1 MVAEDLIDIFLN
13 TKLGKM
19 WFSVLRLPV
28 GTEGSKG
35 VFEIQLWSL
44 AFDCSHDLDAGCLDD
59 SSLTTAETSAV
70 DFDEAVHESK
80 CQIMSPF
87 ACLEMKCVQTLLWVE
102 QEVVVEDLMEVSEK
116 FTLEWE
122 GEHSTMGQEQTVGL
136 RLIIAGLRSNSGHEV
151 FFTGYLLSGI
161 LFQSSEYAH
170 SPQGME
176 KEPTPVRWV
185 RWRLHPQSICQLSR
199 NVATLC
205 FLFEITSHVRIIM
218 DVVELLDIFEEFR
231 HSEDDKFVSAL
242 RTEAFH
248 VNDAPRLGKE
258 FQELHDFSIGDMKVL
273 GNGLQLWQRD
283 VHLPGVPEVRAQEYP
298 LHR

>member
-1 MVAEDLIDIFLN
+1 MVAEDLINIFLN

-59 SSLTTAETSAV
+59 SSLHAAESSAM
-70 DFDEAVHESK
+70 DFYEAVHESK
-80 CQIMSPF
+80 RQIMSPF
-87 ACLEMKCVQTLLWVE
+87 TCLEVKCVQALLWVK
-102 QEVVVEDLMEVSEK
+102 QEVVLEDLVEVSEK

-122 GEHSTMGQEQTVGL
+122 GEHCAVGQEQTVGL
-136 RLIIAGLRSNSGHEV
+136 RLIIAGFGSNSWHEV
-151 FFTGYLLSGI
+151 FFTGHLLSGI
-161 LFQSSEYAH
+161 LLQSNEYPH
-170 SPQGME
+170 SPQGVE
-176 KEPTPVRWV
+176 KESTPVRWV
-185 RWRLHPQSICQLSR
+185 RWRLHPQGICQFPG

-231 HSEDDKFVSAL
+231 NAEDDKFIGTL
-242 RTEAFH
+242 GTEAFH

-258 FQELHDFSIGDMKVL
+258 FQELHDFSVGDMKVL
-273 GNGLQLWQRD
+273 GNGL
-283 VHLPGVPEVRAQEYP
+283 
-298 LHR
+298 